1 MVQVCALND
10 AEEDDE
16 LHAPVVLDERQA
28 QVHLGEE
35 DDNDEKKSKVWYLDS
50 GANNHMTE
58 ERVAF
63 SELDTGVVGTVK
75 FGDGLRVN
83 NHGRNTVIFRCQNGE
98 QRAFTDVYYIPKLRS
113 NIISI
118 GKLNKRGCRVLIDYG
133 VLLIRDKD

>member
-50 GANNHMTE
+50 
-58 ERVAF
+58 
-63 SELDTGVVGTVK
+63 
-75 FGDGLRVN
+75 
-83 NHGRNTVIFRCQNGE
+83 
-98 QRAFTDVYYIPKLRS
+98 
-113 NIISI
+113 
-118 GKLNKRGCRVLIDYG
+118 
-133 VLLIRDKD
+133 